1 MWPKTSTWR
10 LFSDTLGHRGPHI
23 MEPRTNQ
30 NTEGGGKKRGRQRM
44 RGNHCFIINVSYNLA
59 SFRMSSVN
67 NLYEASPIDCE

>member
-1 MWPKTSTWR
+1 MWPRTSTQKH
-10 LFSDTLGHRGPHI
+10 LFSNTLGHRGPHN

-30 NTEGGGKKRGRQRM
+30 NKRWGEKKKAKGQEE
-44 RGNHCFIINVSYNLA
+44 IIASLLMFPIVSA